1 MNFLELKIISKE
13 YDSYVKFL
21 EIILFDIFPIAKT
34 NPYFDAFSKNSEYL
48 NSKHPRK
55 LANDG
60 LCFTQSELLGSL
72 ATTGLIDYANLR
84 SYDKLSLF
92 LKLLNEKSILH
103 KSVFQT
109 DVFCVTNDFLKYLGS
124 LKRVSAYTLGFSKI
138 LENTRNSVFAIE
150 VKNSKGDLGIGTGF
164 YFGYLENGIV
174 RSLIITNKH
183 VVENNEVLRVISEF
197 EQEVTYKSIHKCS
210 KNIDLACIEVDTDSI
225 VNVGSESISF
235 YNDDIDTL
243 DDVITIGYPDVP
255 NRERLTLLAHKGQIN
270 GLLKV
275 RNSESS
281 YLVISAKT
289 SPGNSGGPVI
299 NEMGKIVGIVTESGE
314 SVTIYDKDS
323 PDFDRFFYAIP
334 TEKIMWFLN
343 EEVLPTLRNQ

>member
-1 MNFLELKIISKE
+1 M
-13 YDSYVKFL
+13 
-21 EIILFDIFPIAKT
+21 
-34 NPYFDAFSKNSEYL
+34 
-48 NSKHPRK
+48 
-55 LANDG
+55 
-60 LCFTQSELLGSL
+60 
-72 ATTGLIDYANLR
+72 
-84 SYDKLSLF
+84 
-92 LKLLNEKSILH
+92 
-103 KSVFQT
+103 
-109 DVFCVTNDFLKYLGS
+109 
-124 LKRVSAYTLGFSKI
+124 SAYTLGFSKI

-255 NRERLTLLAHKGQIN
+255 NREIDI
-270 GLLKV
+270 
-275 RNSESS
+275 
-281 YLVISAKT
+281 IST
-289 SPGNSGGPVI
+289 
-299 NEMGKIVGIVTESGE
+299 
-314 SVTIYDKDS
+314 
-323 PDFDRFFYAIP
+323 
-334 TEKIMWFLN
+334 
-343 EEVLPTLRNQ
+343 